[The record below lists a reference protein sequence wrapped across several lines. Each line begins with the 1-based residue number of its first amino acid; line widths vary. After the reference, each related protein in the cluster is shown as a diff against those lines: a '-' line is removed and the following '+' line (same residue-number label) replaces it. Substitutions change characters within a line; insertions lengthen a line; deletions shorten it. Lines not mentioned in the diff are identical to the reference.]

1 MTRTTTGLVV
11 VVAVLLLT
19 PAALGTTASSQS
31 DPVQEIDNCGVISEP
46 GRYVLT
52 SDIKNGGDGD
62 AFTYSSQSCIVVES
76 DDVHIEG
83 NGHRVDALGNS
94 DTTGVEVAG
103 TEFDPVENVTV
114 SNVTFTDWNRA
125 VYFRHVEDGTVRG
138 SALRASAYG
147 MSIEH
152 SEGTQVVDTMVVN
165 NLLGVYENDTSGTEL
180 TGLRYASNYADD
192 HVVENETDDEAE
204 ETPTATPTA
213 TPTPTPTATPT
224 EEEDNY

>member
-1 MTRTTTGLVV
+1 MTRTSTGLVV

-19 PAALGTTASSQS
+19 PAAFGTTASSQS
-31 DPVQEIDNCGVISEP
+31 EPVREIDNCGVISEP

-52 SDIKNGGDGD
+52 SDITNGGSGDG
-62 AFTYSSQSCIVVES
+62 FTYASQSCIVVES
-76 DDVHIEG
+76 DDVHIQG

-103 TEFDPVENVTV
+103 TESDPVENVTV

-125 VYFRHVEDGTVRG
+125 VYFRHVENGAVRG

-152 SEGTQVVDTMVVN
+152 SEDVRVVDAMVVN
-165 NLLGVYENDTSGTEL
+165 NLLGIYENDTTDTEL
-180 TGLRYASNYADD
+180 SNIRYASNYAGD
-192 HVVENETDDEAE
+192 HVVENGTDEGDESV

-213 TPTPTPTATPT
+213 TPTPTPTPT
-224 EEEDNY
+224 EEDY